1 MMDRKK
7 KTLLSPLLDRTLEAL
22 KGQRS
27 VQTLENYH
35 SSINKVKEFV
45 GDGWERL
52 TVEDIT
58 RCWTD
63 RFTTWLESR
72 HGDKPQTVDFYLRT
86 FRALYG
92 HALAL
97 SDNKTDGKPFGGHHT
112 GGSFPAKRALHKE
125 EVQRLLSPAL
135 RQTLPE
141 NRREALDVLLFI
153 LYARGMVFKD
163 VYNLTRRM
171 VTDRHIRYLRSKTG
185 VPIDVEVVP
194 ELEEIMKRYYRE
206 DSPFVFPFLHEVRKG
221 CPGKEL
227 SEESALRRINRST
240 REIGRKTGLSVPLT
254 TYVLRHT
261 WATLML
267 EDCQPV
273 ELISQCMGHSSI
285 RTTQIYLSR
294 ISSRKV
300 DTAVNGMYDRMLR
313 QPGHKRKERGIPSER
328 SGKFQ
333 SVPPQPLENRNT
345 QPHISQTPENKK
357 CPFLNEKDILF
368 VSHEHRNKF
377 RCKSIYFTGLL
388 QIFFRFFLCFTRHF
402 FLPSFP
408 LFSPYDVKRIFNSLY
423 HRIIQINFP

>member
-1 MMDRKK
+1 MDRKK
-7 KTLLSPLLDRTLEAL
+7 KTLLSPLLKRTLEML
-22 KGQRS
+22 EGQRS
-27 VQTLENYH
+27 IRTLENYH

-45 GDGWERL
+45 GDGWEHL

-58 RCWTD
+58 RGWTD
-63 RFTTWLESR
+63 RFTAWLESR

-97 SDNKTDGKPFGGHHT
+97 SSDGTNWKPFGGHHT
-112 GGSFPAKRALHKE
+112 GGSFPAKRALRKE
-125 EVQRLLSPAL
+125 EVQRLLSPVL

-227 SEESALRRINRST
+227 SEESALRRINRAT
-240 REIGRKTGLSVPLT
+240 REIGRKTGLPVPLT

-273 ELISQCMGHSSI
+273 ELISQCMGHTSI

-294 ISSRKV
+294 ISSHKV

-313 QPGHKRKERGIPSER
+313 LPGHKRKKRDIPSGHHR
-328 SGKFQ
+328 NPTSPASQ
-333 SVPPQPLENRNT
+333 LMENRNT

-357 CPFLNEKDILF
+357 CPFLNEK
-368 VSHEHRNKF
+368 E
-377 RCKSIYFTGLL
+377 T
-388 QIFFRFFLCFTRHF
+388 
-402 FLPSFP
+402 SF
-408 LFSPYDVKRIFNSLY
+408 SCRMNTV
-423 HRIIQINFP
+423 INFVAKVYISQLCCKFSSVFFSVLPDISSCLPFLYYFHAR

>member
-1 MMDRKK
+1 MDRKK

-254 TYVLRHT
+254 TYTARHT

-357 CPFLNEKDILF
+357 CPFLNEKETLWEIDL
-368 VSHEHRNKF
+368 
-377 RCKSIYFTGLL
+377 Y
-388 QIFFRFFLCFTRHF
+388 
-402 FLPSFP
+402 
-408 LFSPYDVKRIFNSLY
+408 NSV
-423 HRIIQINFP
+423 IQAVENAFHIVWRE

>member
-1 MMDRKK
+1 MDRKK

-240 REIGRKTGLSVPLT
+240 RKIGRKTGLSVPLT

-357 CPFLNEKDILF
+357 CPFLNEKETLVKDRQNVWKNEKRAGKRILF
-368 VSHEHRNKF
+368 
-377 RCKSIYFTGLL
+377 L
-388 QIFFRFFLCFTRHF
+388 FL
-402 FLPSFP
+402 
-408 LFSPYDVKRIFNSLY
+408 
-423 HRIIQINFP
+423 IQIQQVIVFAVQFANAKALERKYKETIR

>member
-1 MMDRKK
+1 MDRKK
-7 KTLLSPLLDRTLEAL
+7 KTLLSPLLDRTLETL

-27 VQTLENYH
+27 VRTLENYH

-45 GDGWERL
+45 GDGWEHL

-58 RCWTD
+58 RGWTD

-86 FRALYG
+86 YRAVYG
-92 HALAL
+92 HVLAL
-97 SDNKTDGKPFGGHHT
+97 SSEGTDGKPFSGHHT
-112 GGSFPAKRALHKE
+112 GGSFPAKRALRRE
-125 EVQRLLSPAL
+125 EVQRLLSPGL

-153 LYARGMVFKD
+153 LYGRGMVFKD
-163 VYNLTRRM
+163 VYNLTHRM
-171 VTDRHIRYLRSKTG
+171 VTDRHIRYQRSKTG

-194 ELEEIMKRYYRE
+194 ELEEIMKRYHRE
-206 DSPFVFPFLHEVRKG
+206 DSPFVFPFLHETRKG

-227 SEESALRRINRST
+227 SEESALRRINRSM

-261 WATLML
+261 WASLML
-267 EDCQPV
+267 EDSQPV
-273 ELISQCMGHSSI
+273 ELISQCMGHTSI

-294 ISSRKV
+294 ISSHKV
-300 DTAVNGMYDRMLR
+300 DTAVNGMYNRMLR
-313 QPGHKRKERGIPSER
+313 KPESP
-328 SGKFQ
+328 
-333 SVPPQPLENRNT
+333 VPQPMENRNT

-357 CPFLNEKDILF
+357 CPFLNEKETS
-368 VSHEHRNKF
+368 VSCPTN
-377 RCKSIYFTGLL
+377 TV
-388 QIFFRFFLCFTRHF
+388 IFFAAKLYITYVCCKFSSVFFLYFTRHF

-408 LFSPYDVKRIFNSLY
+408 LFSPCNLKRIFNSLY

>member
-1 MMDRKK
+1 MDRKK

-227 SEESALRRINRST
+227 SEESAPRRINRST

-357 CPFLNEKDILF
+357 CPFLNEK
-368 VSHEHRNKF
+368 E
-377 RCKSIYFTGLL
+377 T
-388 QIFFRFFLCFTRHF
+388 
-402 FLPSFP
+402 SF
-408 LFSPYDVKRIFNSLY
+408 SY
-423 HRIIQINFP
+423 HMNTVINFVAKVYISQVCCKFSSVFFSVLPDISSYLPFLYSLHTM

>member
-1 MMDRKK
+1 MGTPDGRRHH
-7 KTLLSPLLDRTLEAL
+7 PVLD
-22 KGQRS
+22 GQI
-27 VQTLENYH
+27 H
-35 SSINKVKEFV
+35 HMA
-45 GDGWERL
+45 G
-52 TVEDIT
+52 
-58 RCWTD
+58 
-63 RFTTWLESR
+63 
-72 HGDKPQTVDFYLRT
+72 KPQTVDFYLRT

-240 REIGRKTGLSVPLT
+240 HEIGRKTGLSVPLT

-357 CPFLNEKDILF
+357 CPFLNEK
-368 VSHEHRNKF
+368 E
-377 RCKSIYFTGLL
+377 T
-388 QIFFRFFLCFTRHF
+388 
-402 FLPSFP
+402 SF
-408 LFSPYDVKRIFNSLY
+408 SCHMNTV
-423 HRIIQINFP
+423 INFVAKVYISQVCCKFSSVFFSVLPDISSYLPFLYSLHTM

>member
-1 MMDRKK
+1 MDRKK

-27 VQTLENYH
+27 VRTLENYH
-35 SSINKVKEFV
+35 SSISKVKEFV

-58 RCWTD
+58 RSWTD
-63 RFTTWLESR
+63 RFTLWLEKR
-72 HGDKPQTVDFYLRT
+72 HADKPQTADFYLRT
-86 FRALYG
+86 FRAVYT

-97 SDNKTDGKPFGGHHT
+97 SFEATDGKPFGGHHT
-112 GGSFPAKRALHKE
+112 GGSFPAKRALRKE
-125 EVQRLLSPAL
+125 EVQRLLSPDLWKA
-135 RQTLPE
+135 LPE
-141 NRREALDVLLFI
+141 NQREALDVLVCI

-163 VYNLTRRM
+163 VYNLTRGM

-194 ELEEIMKRYYRE
+194 ELEEIMKRYHRE
-206 DSPFVFPFLHEVRKG
+206 DSPFVFPFLHEARKG

-227 SEESALRRINRST
+227 SEESALRRINRSM

-273 ELISQCMGHSSI
+273 ELISQCMGHTSI

-300 DTAVNGMYDRMLR
+300 DAAVNGMYDRMLR
-313 QPGHKRKERGIPSER
+313 LSGHKRKERDIPSGHRRKTE
-328 SGKFQ
+328 SG
-333 SVPPQPLENRNT
+333 SPQPMKNGNA
-345 QPHISQTPENKK
+345 QPHVSQTLENKK
-357 CPFLNEKDILF
+357 CPFLGEKGTYVPCRMDT
-368 VSHEHRNKF
+368 V
-377 RCKSIYFTGLL
+377 
-388 QIFFRFFLCFTRHF
+388 
-402 FLPSFP
+402 
-408 LFSPYDVKRIFNSLY
+408 
-423 HRIIQINFP
+423 INFATKVYISQVCCKFSSAFFSVLPNISFNLPFLYYFHAR

>member
-1 MMDRKK
+1 MDRKK
-7 KTLLSPLLDRTLEAL
+7 KTLLSMLLDRTLETL

-27 VQTLENYH
+27 VRTLENYH
-35 SSINKVKEFV
+35 SSINKVKDFV
-45 GDGWERL
+45 GDGWESL
-52 TVEDIT
+52 IVTDIT
-58 RCWTD
+58 RRWTD
-63 RFTTWLESR
+63 AYAAWLESR
-72 HGDKPQTVDFYLRT
+72 HADKPQTVDFYLRT
-86 FRALYG
+86 FRALYT

-97 SDNKTDGKPFGGHHT
+97 SSDKTDGKPFDGHHT
-112 GGSFPAKRALHKE
+112 GGNFPAKRALRKE

-153 LYARGMVFKD
+153 LYGRGMVFKD

-171 VTDRHIRYLRSKTG
+171 VTDRHIRYVRSKTG

-194 ELEEIMKRYYRE
+194 ELEEIMKRYHRE
-206 DSPFVFPFLHEVRKG
+206 DSPFVFPFLHETRKE

-227 SEESALRRINRST
+227 SEESALRRINRAT
-240 REIGRKTGLSVPLT
+240 HEIGRKAGLSVPLT

-267 EDCQPV
+267 EDSQPV
-273 ELISQCMGHSSI
+273 ELISQCMGHTSI

-313 QPGHKRKERGIPSER
+313 KPKHKRKERDIPSER
-328 SGKFQ
+328 SRKFQ

-357 CPFLNEKDILF
+357 CPFLAKKETSVPCRINT
-368 VSHEHRNKF
+368 V
-377 RCKSIYFTGLL
+377 
-388 QIFFRFFLCFTRHF
+388 IFFATKVYISQLCCKFSSAFFSVLPDIFSCLP
-402 FLPSFP
+402 FL
-408 LFSPYDVKRIFNSLY
+408 YSL
-423 HRIIQINFP
+423 HAM